1 MRAGAPRDDD
11 RSCPSEVP
19 LQEQHVMSRSVI
31 DWVMFSLTA
40 LLMVS
45 VMVSEPHGDSVFQ
58 SRCAGTPLF

>member
-1 MRAGAPRDDD
+1 MAEVVPR
-11 RSCPSEVP
+11 EVR

-40 LLMVS
+40 IS
-45 VMVSEPHGDSVFQ
+45 MVSEPHGDSVFE